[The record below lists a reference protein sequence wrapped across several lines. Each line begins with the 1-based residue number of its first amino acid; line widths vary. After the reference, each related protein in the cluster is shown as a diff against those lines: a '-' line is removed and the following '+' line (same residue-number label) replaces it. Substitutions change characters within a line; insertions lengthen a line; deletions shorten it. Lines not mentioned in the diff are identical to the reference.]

1 MNTLVD
7 TFQWP
12 WLLLL
17 AVILVPIVWWDWLR
31 RRRRAALRISSTADL
46 SATAHR
52 SLSVRAR
59 VLLPILR
66 TIAVLMIVL
75 SLARPQRADELT
87 QISTEGV
94 ALELVLDRSSSM
106 AQRDLAD
113 ANNRAW
119 TRLDA
124 VKNVIR
130 GFVLGDGE
138 KLEGRRGDLVGL
150 TVFARYPDTVCPL
163 TRDHE
168 HLIQAMSDVEVPTV
182 QQEDGTAI
190 GDALLLG
197 IERIRNIGRRL
208 GDDEDFKVD
217 SRAIILLTDGEQ
229 NAGDNTP
236 LEAAE
241 AAKALDIKVYAIGA
255 APMYTMVDRGL
266 FGRQREPVRVDERTL
281 KQVAEMTGGRYFRAT
296 DAASLADVYAE
307 IDRLERSKIDE
318 QRYYLYD
325 ELAYQ
330 GLTIGEVT
338 LPPPLLI
345 ALIVLGLEALLA
357 NTWLRRVP

>member
-1 MNTLVD
+1 MTGIID
-7 TFQWP
+7 RFEWP

-17 AVILVPIVWWDWLR
+17 AVALVPAVWWDWLR
-31 RRRRAALRISSTADL
+31 RRRRAALRISSTEDL
-46 SATAHR
+46 SAMSGRA
-52 SLSVRAR
+52 LSVRAR

-66 TIAVLMIVL
+66 SLAVLLIVL
-75 SLARPQRADELT
+75 SIARPQRADELT
-87 QISTEGV
+87 QVSTEGV

-106 AQRDLAD
+106 AQRDLMD
-113 ANNRAW
+113 ANSRAW

-124 VKNVIR
+124 VRNVVR
-130 GFVLGDGE
+130 GFVMGDGDQ
-138 KLEGRRGDLVGL
+138 LPGRRGDLVGL
-150 TVFARYPDTVCPL
+150 TVFARYPDTICPL

-168 HLIQAMSDVEVPTV
+168 HLIRAMRDVEVPTV
-182 QQEDGTAI
+182 RLEDGTAI

-197 IERIRNIGRRL
+197 VERIRNIGRRF
-208 GDDEDFKVD
+208 GDEDDFQIQ

-229 NAGDNTP
+229 NAGDHSP

-241 AAKALDIKVYAIGA
+241 AARALGIKVYAIGA
-255 APMYTMVDRGL
+255 APTHHVVDTGL
-266 FGRQREPVRVDERTL
+266 FGTRREPVMVDERTL
-281 KQVAEMTGGRYFRAT
+281 KRIAEMTGGRYFRAT
-296 DAASLADVYAE
+296 DAASLADVYAA

-330 GLTIGEVT
+330 GLTIGRVT
-338 LPPPLLI
+338 LPPPLLV